1 MSQQSSTFSLDGS
14 EEISQLGKLI
24 STLRGEVA
32 ALPTDK
38 RGFVDELLDELAK
51 TRDEIAILA
60 PKAVARLKAQKES
73 NAKQFEEIQQR
84 LTAKKDFL
92 ENKRLELTELLEK
105 AERDTEAAS
114 KLPKPE
120 IKKPRKLKW
129 STGDPIKLLSAEELR
144 QQIIKKAETPPPP
157 PRTSGNIWEGWQI
170 PHNKSDD
177 ELDEMDL

>member
-1 MSQQSSTFSLDGS
+1 M
-14 EEISQLGKLI
+14 
-24 STLRGEVA
+24 
-32 ALPTDK
+32 
-38 RGFVDELLDELAK
+38 
-51 TRDEIAILA
+51 DEIAILA

-92 ENKRLELTELLEK
+92 ENKKLELTELLKK